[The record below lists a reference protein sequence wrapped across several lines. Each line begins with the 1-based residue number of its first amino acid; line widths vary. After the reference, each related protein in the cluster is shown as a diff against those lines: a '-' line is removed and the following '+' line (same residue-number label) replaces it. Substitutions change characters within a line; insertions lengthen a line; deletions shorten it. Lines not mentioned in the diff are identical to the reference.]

1 MFLSYVRRVDAPR
14 LKCCT
19 VQHFRRQHDSAAER
33 AGGGNHG
40 HVKGETGGIMVAQNY
55 ALHTTLR
62 PLHTDMCFSHTRTCA
77 PPPTPGAQTLRI
89 NSGARIRTRT
99 RASKNQ
105 GATTG
110 WAPAGARYEAG
121 IPRRRRETRRR
132 NRTCADGYAP
142 GRRLGMPAS
151 YGSPHRVVPSSSSN
165 KGCPRFLS
173 CDPRPPRA
181 EEDRELGDASVAR

>member
-1 MFLSYVRRVDAPR
+1 M
-14 LKCCT
+14 
-19 VQHFRRQHDSAAER
+19 
-33 AGGGNHG
+33 
-40 HVKGETGGIMVAQNY
+40 IAQNY

-62 PLHTDMCFSHTRTCA
+62 PLHTDMCFSHTRTPDTGLHVRNDKRTLA
-77 PPPTPGAQTLRI
+77 SSPTWTPVTSRPGHAV
-89 NSGARIRTRT
+89 GPAARRHCPVRPSPHARRADPAHQQRRQIRTRT

>member
-1 MFLSYVRRVDAPR
+1 MTAPR
-14 LKCCT
+14 NVPVAAITDTSKVRPAASWSHRTTPFTRRCGRCT
-19 VQHFRRQHDSAAER
+19 PICVSATRAHQIQVSTSATTSAPWRAHRHGRPSLHGPDTPSAQRRGATA
-33 AGGGNHG
+33 
-40 HVKGETGGIMVAQNY
+40 
-55 ALHTTLR
+55 
-62 PLHTDMCFSHTRTCA
+62 PCA
-77 PPPTPGAQTLRI
+77 PPPH
-89 NSGARIRTRT
+89 ARRADPAHQQRRQIRTRT

-151 YGSPHRVVPSSSSN
+151 YGSPHRVVPSMH
-165 KGCPRFLS
+165 CPREFEQRLS
-173 CDPRPPRA
+173 QIFVP
-181 EEDRELGDASVAR
+181 